1 MTYTSEQVE
10 ELNRGCEDA
19 LRALEELWLTLAHD
33 FAPTLTVERAR
44 EYVGHGIFRRLKT
57 IRSCIENIF
66 TIFPA
71 GRTELLSEEER
82 SNVQINLHAFFI
94 NIHGVPDNL
103 AWAYVIEKSLEMKIE
118 GGRNGIGLFHK
129 NTKLHL
135 PDQVCDYL
143 YSEPIKSWQKDY
155 AKNYRDALAHRI
167 PPYIPPSIQGPTQQ
181 ERYKELDHQI
191 TEAVKHGNFDHAQ
204 TLTEEQDTIGAI
216 CPAFLHSFLD
226 TTACSPVLMHP
237 QIIVDAKTVMEIIS
251 KIRPHFALP
260 SALSET
266 VTTGHAPNP
275 LGGTTL

>member
-1 MTYTSEQVE
+1 MSQSPV
-10 ELNRGCEDA
+10 R
-19 LRALEELWLTLAHD
+19 
-33 FAPTLTVERAR
+33 
-44 EYVGHGIFRRLKT
+44 K
-57 IRSCIENIF
+57 
-66 TIFPA
+66 
-71 GRTELLSEEER
+71 LLSEEER

-129 NTKLHL
+129 NTKPHL

-251 KIRPHFALP
+251 KVRPHFAFSP
-260 SALSET
+260 
-266 VTTGHAPNP
+266 
-275 LGGTTL
+275 